1 MSKIKLPHASG
12 NSMSIAAPVTN
23 PASDLT
29 LTLPTTTGTTGQ
41 VLSVD
46 GSGNLVWTDNTPMWF
61 ARLNGNYGHGA
72 PNTWVDAQLAT
83 EVFDTD
89 GAFNTST
96 YKFTVPSGKAGKY
109 VLYYQQQ
116 ANDNPDDGENIQG
129 RVLKNG
135 SSLQYSN
142 LIGISSGAN
151 QTTIIGKSWVEPLAV
166 GDELKMQLYQN
177 DPGNTVTYNQYNT
190 YFGGYRLIGG

>member
-1 MSKIKLPHASG
+1 MA
-12 NSMSIAAPVTN
+12 IAIN
-23 PASDLT
+23 
-29 LTLPTTTGTTGQ
+29 
-41 VLSVD
+41 
-46 GSGNLVWTDNTPMWF
+46 GSGTVTGISVGGLPDGIVDNDMIANSTIAEGKLANDNTPMWF

-89 GAFNTST
+89 GAWDTSN

-116 ANDNPDDGENIQG
+116 AIDNPDDGENIQG

-135 SSLQYSN
+135 SNLQYSN
-142 LIGISSGAN
+142 IMGISAGSN
-151 QTTIIGKSWVEPLAV
+151 HTTIIGKSWVEPLAV

-177 DPGNTVTYNQYNT
+177 DPGNTVNYNQYNT

>member
-1 MSKIKLPHASG
+1 MGSLKLPHASG
-12 NSMSIAAPVTN
+12 NSMSLAAPATN

-116 ANDNPDDGENIQG
+116 VNDNPDDGENIQG
-129 RVLKNG
+129 RILKNG
-135 SSLQYSN
+135 STLTYSGT
-142 LIGISSGAN
+142 IAISSGTNRTAL
-151 QTTIIGKSWVEPLAV
+151 IGKSWVDTLAV
-166 GDELKMQLYQN
+166 GDELLMQLYHHE
-177 DPGNTVTYNQYNT
+177 GGTVTYSSTNT
-190 YFGGYRLIGG
+190 YFGGYKLIGG